1 MKQAITEYK
10 QAIIIGASPMGS
22 EESALLKLLK
32 WAGYREQAEHCSRDC
47 DTCHT
52 GCSAKI
58 KNKDIYVVVAD
69 GGLKFLLKNGML
81 PDFFVGD
88 LDSVELEDTPTEKT
102 QSDGMQTEDTPTGK
116 AKPEG
121 ALKDILNDIPKE
133 IVPVE
138 KDDTDM
144 ALAVAKAY
152 EKGYRN
158 ILLYGGCGG
167 ARISHTLANIQ
178 MMSFYAKKGCSLQ
191 MLGDGVRLEI
201 LHNASKTLSA
211 AMKGSISVICLS
223 DIAEGV
229 TIQGLKYEYT
239 GALTSDRTL
248 GVSNSFVGKD
258 AMVSVENGTLLLVY
272 ERA

>member
-1 MKQAITEYK
+1 MKQTITEYK

-32 WAGYREQAEHCSRDC
+32 WAGYGEQAEHCSRDC

-88 LDSVELEDTPTEKT
+88 LDSVELEGD
-102 QSDGMQTEDTPTGK
+102 
-116 AKPEG
+116 
-121 ALKDILNDIPKE
+121 LKDILKDIPKE

>member
-32 WAGYREQAEHCSRDC
+32 WAGYGEQAEHCSRDC

-88 LDSVELEDTPTEKT
+88 LDSVELE
-102 QSDGMQTEDTPTGK
+102 
-116 AKPEG
+116 G
-121 ALKDILNDIPKE
+121 ALKDILKDIPKE
-133 IVPVE
+133 IVSVE

-258 AMVSVENGTLLLVY
+258 AIVSVENGTLLLVY

>member
-1 MKQAITEYK
+1 MKKAITEYK

-32 WAGYREQAEHCSRDC
+32 WAGYGEQAEHCSRDC

-121 ALKDILNDIPKE
+121 ALKDILKDIPKE

>member
-1 MKQAITEYK
+1 MKQATTEYK

-32 WAGYREQAEHCSRDC
+32 WAGYGEQAEHCSRDC

-88 LDSVELEDTPTEKT
+88 LDSVELEGD
-102 QSDGMQTEDTPTGK
+102 
-116 AKPEG
+116 
-121 ALKDILNDIPKE
+121 LKDILNDIPKK

>member
-1 MKQAITEYK
+1 MKQATTEYK

-32 WAGYREQAEHCSRDC
+32 WAGYGEQAEHCSRNC

-88 LDSVELEDTPTEKT
+88 LDSVELEGD
-102 QSDGMQTEDTPTGK
+102 
-116 AKPEG
+116 
-121 ALKDILNDIPKE
+121 LKDILKDIPKE

-258 AMVSVENGTLLLVY
+258 AMVSVENGILLLVY

>member
-32 WAGYREQAEHCSRDC
+32 WAGYGEQAEHCSRNC

-88 LDSVELEDTPTEKT
+88 LDSVELE
-102 QSDGMQTEDTPTGK
+102 
-116 AKPEG
+116 G
-121 ALKDILNDIPKE
+121 ALKDILKDIPKE

-211 AMKGSISVICLS
+211 AMKGSISVVCLS

-258 AMVSVENGTLLLVY
+258 AIVSVENGTLLLVY

>member
-32 WAGYREQAEHCSRDC
+32 WAGYGEQAEHCSRDC

-88 LDSVELEDTPTEKT
+88 LDSVELEGD
-102 QSDGMQTEDTPTGK
+102 
-116 AKPEG
+116 
-121 ALKDILNDIPKE
+121 LKDILNDIPKK

-167 ARISHTLANIQ
+167 VRISHTLANIQ

>member
-32 WAGYREQAEHCSRDC
+32 WAGYGEQAEHCSRDC

-88 LDSVELEDTPTEKT
+88 LDSVELEGD
-102 QSDGMQTEDTPTGK
+102 
-116 AKPEG
+116 
-121 ALKDILNDIPKE
+121 LKDILNDIPKK

-178 MMSFYAKKGCSLQ
+178 MMSFYAKKGYSLQ

>member
-1 MKQAITEYK
+1 MKQATTEYK

-32 WAGYREQAEHCSRDC
+32 WAGYGQRAGHSSRKC
-47 DTCHT
+47 NPCHT

-88 LDSVELEDTPTEKT
+88 LDSVELEE
-102 QSDGMQTEDTPTGK
+102 
-116 AKPEG
+116 
-121 ALKDILNDIPKE
+121 ALKDILKDIPKE

>member
-1 MKQAITEYK
+1 
-10 QAIIIGASPMGS
+10 MGS

-32 WAGYREQAEHCSRDC
+32 WAGYGEQAEHCSRNC

-88 LDSVELEDTPTEKT
+88 LDSVELE
-102 QSDGMQTEDTPTGK
+102 
-116 AKPEG
+116 G
-121 ALKDILNDIPKE
+121 ALKDILKDIPKE

-167 ARISHTLANIQ
+167 ARISHTFANIQ

>member
-32 WAGYREQAEHCSRDC
+32 WAGYGEQEEHCSRDC

-52 GCSAKI
+52 GCRAKI
-58 KNKDIYVVVAD
+58 KEKDIYVIAAD

-88 LDSVELEDTPTEKT
+88 LDSVELE
-102 QSDGMQTEDTPTGK
+102 
-116 AKPEG
+116 G
-121 ALKDILNDIPKE
+121 ALKDILKDIPKE

>member
-32 WAGYREQAEHCSRDC
+32 WAGYGEQAEHCSRDC

-88 LDSVELEDTPTEKT
+88 LDSVELE
-102 QSDGMQTEDTPTGK
+102 
-116 AKPEG
+116 G
-121 ALKDILNDIPKE
+121 ALKDILKDIPKE

-144 ALAVAKAY
+144 VLAVAKAY

>member
-1 MKQAITEYK
+1 MLE
-10 QAIIIGASPMGS
+10 
-22 EESALLKLLK
+22 
-32 WAGYREQAEHCSRDC
+32 
-47 DTCHT
+47 
-52 GCSAKI
+52 
-58 KNKDIYVVVAD
+58 
-69 GGLKFLLKNGML
+69 NGML

-88 LDSVELEDTPTEKT
+88 LDSMECGEALMDEAGKNGPRADEAGANEAQTNEIPEAESVE
-102 QSDGMQTEDTPTGK
+102 
-116 AKPEG
+116 
-121 ALKDILNDIPKE
+121 DILKRVPHE

-144 ALAVAKAY
+144 ELAVKKAY

-158 ILLYGGCGG
+158 ILVYGGCGG

-191 MLGDGVRLEI
+191 MLGDGVRMEI
-201 LHNASKTLSA
+201 LHNGSRTLSA

-223 DIAEGV
+223 DVAEGV

-258 AMVSVENGTLLLVY
+258 AVVSVTDGTLLLVY

>member
-32 WAGYREQAEHCSRDC
+32 WAGYGEQAEHCSRDC

-88 LDSVELEDTPTEKT
+88 LDSVELEGD
-102 QSDGMQTEDTPTGK
+102 
-116 AKPEG
+116 
-121 ALKDILNDIPKE
+121 LKDIRNDIPKK

-223 DIAEGV
+223 DIAEDV

>member
-32 WAGYREQAEHCSRDC
+32 WAGYGDQAEHCSRDC

-88 LDSVELEDTPTEKT
+88 LDSVELE
-102 QSDGMQTEDTPTGK
+102 
-116 AKPEG
+116 G
-121 ALKDILNDIPKE
+121 ALKDILKDIPKE

>member
-32 WAGYREQAEHCSRDC
+32 WAGYGEQAEHCSRDC

-88 LDSVELEDTPTEKT
+88 LDSVELEGD
-102 QSDGMQTEDTPTGK
+102 
-116 AKPEG
+116 
-121 ALKDILNDIPKE
+121 LKDILNDIPKK

-144 ALAVAKAY
+144 ALAVARAY

-158 ILLYGGCGG
+158 ILLYGGYGG

-178 MMSFYAKKGCSLQ
+178 MMSFYAEKGCSLQ

>member
-1 MKQAITEYK
+1 MKKAITEYK

-32 WAGYREQAEHCSRDC
+32 WAGYGEQAEHCSRDC

-88 LDSVELEDTPTEKT
+88 LDSVELEDTPT
-102 QSDGMQTEDTPTGK
+102 GK

-121 ALKDILNDIPKE
+121 ALKDMLNDIPKK

-178 MMSFYAKKGCSLQ
+178 MMSFYAEKGCSLQ
-191 MLGDGVRLEI
+191 MLGDGIRLEI

-258 AMVSVENGTLLLVY
+258 AIVSVENGTLLLVY

>member
-1 MKQAITEYK
+1 MKQAIAEYK

-32 WAGYREQAEHCSRDC
+32 WAGYGEQAEHCSRDC

-88 LDSVELEDTPTEKT
+88 LDSVELE
-102 QSDGMQTEDTPTGK
+102 
-116 AKPEG
+116 G
-121 ALKDILNDIPKE
+121 ALKDMLNDIPKK

-211 AMKGSISVICLS
+211 AMRGSISVICLS

-258 AMVSVENGTLLLVY
+258 AIVSVENGTLLLVY

>member
-1 MKQAITEYK
+1 MKKAITEYK

-32 WAGYREQAEHCSRDC
+32 WAGYGEQAEHCSRDC
-47 DTCHT
+47 NTCHT

-88 LDSVELEDTPTEKT
+88 LDSVELEEIPTEKT

-116 AKPEG
+116 ARPEG
-121 ALKDILNDIPKE
+121 ALKDILKDIPKE

-178 MMSFYAKKGCSLQ
+178 MMSFYAEKGCSLQ
-191 MLGDGVRLEI
+191 MLGDGIRLEI

>member
-1 MKQAITEYK
+1 MQRCIL
-10 QAIIIGASPMGS
+10 IGAGDCNVQKIETKPEDFVIAVDG
-22 EESALLKLLK
+22 
-32 WAGYREQAEHCSRDC
+32 GY
-47 DTCHT
+47 DTCRKYDIVPDLIV
-52 GCSAKI
+52 GDFDSVQESDMPQIAEIAKI
-58 KNKDIYVVVAD
+58 APDHVVV
-69 GGLKFLLKNGML
+69 L
-81 PDFFVGD
+81 P
-88 LDSVELEDTPTEKT
+88 T
-102 QSDGMQTEDTPTGK
+102 
-116 AKPEG
+116 
-121 ALKDILNDIPKE
+121 
-133 IVPVE
+133 E

-178 MMSFYAKKGCSLQ
+178 MMSFYAEKGCSLQ
-191 MLGDGVRLEI
+191 MLGDGIRLEI

>member
-32 WAGYREQAEHCSRDC
+32 WAGYGEQAEHCSRDC

-88 LDSVELEDTPTEKT
+88 LDSVELE
-102 QSDGMQTEDTPTGK
+102 
-116 AKPEG
+116 G
-121 ALKDILNDIPKE
+121 ALKDMLNDIPKK

-272 ERA
+272 ERT

>member
-1 MKQAITEYK
+1 
-10 QAIIIGASPMGS
+10 
-22 EESALLKLLK
+22 
-32 WAGYREQAEHCSRDC
+32 
-47 DTCHT
+47 
-52 GCSAKI
+52 
-58 KNKDIYVVVAD
+58 
-69 GGLKFLLKNGML
+69 
-81 PDFFVGD
+81 
-88 LDSVELEDTPTEKT
+88 
-102 QSDGMQTEDTPTGK
+102 
-116 AKPEG
+116 
-121 ALKDILNDIPKE
+121 
-133 IVPVE
+133 VPVE

-258 AMVSVENGTLLLVY
+258 AIVSVENGTLLLVY

>member
-32 WAGYREQAEHCSRDC
+32 WAGYGEQAEHCSRNC

-102 QSDGMQTEDTPTGK
+102 QLDKTKSERTMK
-116 AKPEG
+116 
-121 ALKDILNDIPKE
+121 DIPKE

-158 ILLYGGCGG
+158 ILLYGGFGG

>member
-1 MKQAITEYK
+1 MKQATTEYK

-32 WAGYREQAEHCSRDC
+32 WAGYGEQAEHCSRNC

-88 LDSVELEDTPTEKT
+88 LDSVELEGD
-102 QSDGMQTEDTPTGK
+102 
-116 AKPEG
+116 
-121 ALKDILNDIPKE
+121 LKDILKDIPKE

-201 LHNASKTLSA
+201 LHNASKTLST

>member
-10 QAIIIGASPMGS
+10 QAIIIGASSMGS

-32 WAGYREQAEHCSRDC
+32 WAGYGEQAEHCSRDC

-88 LDSVELEDTPTEKT
+88 LDSVESDDTPTGEIQT
-102 QSDGMQTEDTPTGK
+102 DGMQTEDTPMEK

-121 ALKDILNDIPKE
+121 ALKDILKDIPKE

-191 MLGDGVRLEI
+191 MLGDGVRMEI
-201 LHNASKTLSA
+201 LHNGSKTLSA

-223 DIAEGV
+223 DAAEGV

-239 GALTSDRTL
+239 GTLTSDRTL
-248 GVSNSFVGKD
+248 GVSNSFVGKN
-258 AMVSVENGTLLLVY
+258 AVVSVKNGTLLLVY
-272 ERA
+272 ERG

>member
-1 MKQAITEYK
+1 MKQEITEYK

-32 WAGYREQAEHCSRDC
+32 WAGYGEQAEHCSRDC

-88 LDSVELEDTPTEKT
+88 LDSVELEGD
-102 QSDGMQTEDTPTGK
+102 
-116 AKPEG
+116 
-121 ALKDILNDIPKE
+121 LKDILNDIPKK

>member
-32 WAGYREQAEHCSRDC
+32 WAGYGEQAEHCSRDC

-88 LDSVELEDTPTEKT
+88 LDSVELEGD
-102 QSDGMQTEDTPTGK
+102 
-116 AKPEG
+116 
-121 ALKDILNDIPKE
+121 LKDILNDIPKK

-167 ARISHTLANIQ
+167 ARISHTFANIQ

-229 TIQGLKYEYT
+229 TTQV
-239 GALTSDRTL
+239 R
-248 GVSNSFVGKD
+248 
-258 AMVSVENGTLLLVY
+258 LLPTAPL
-272 ERA
+272 A

>member
-32 WAGYREQAEHCSRDC
+32 WAGYGEQAEHCSRDC

-121 ALKDILNDIPKE
+121 ALKDILKDTPKE

-223 DIAEGV
+223 DIAEDV

>member
-32 WAGYREQAEHCSRDC
+32 WAGYGEQAEHCSRDC

-88 LDSVELEDTPTEKT
+88 LDSVELEGD
-102 QSDGMQTEDTPTGK
+102 
-116 AKPEG
+116 
-121 ALKDILNDIPKE
+121 LKDILKDIPKK

-258 AMVSVENGTLLLVY
+258 AIVSVENGTLLLVY
-272 ERA
+272 ERT

>member
-32 WAGYREQAEHCSRDC
+32 WAGYGEQAEHCSRDC

-88 LDSVELEDTPTEKT
+88 LDSVELEGD
-102 QSDGMQTEDTPTGK
+102 
-116 AKPEG
+116 
-121 ALKDILNDIPKE
+121 LKDILNDIPKK

>member
-32 WAGYREQAEHCSRDC
+32 WAGYGEQAEHCSRDC

-88 LDSVELEDTPTEKT
+88 LDSVELEGD
-102 QSDGMQTEDTPTGK
+102 
-116 AKPEG
+116 
-121 ALKDILNDIPKE
+121 LKDILNDIPKK

-191 MLGDGVRLEI
+191 ILGDGVRLEI

>member
-32 WAGYREQAEHCSRDC
+32 WAGYGEQAEHCSRDC
-47 DTCHT
+47 DTWHT

-88 LDSVELEDTPTEKT
+88 LDSVELEGD
-102 QSDGMQTEDTPTGK
+102 
-116 AKPEG
+116 
-121 ALKDILNDIPKE
+121 LKDILKDIPKE

>member
-32 WAGYREQAEHCSRDC
+32 WAGYGEQAEHCSRDC

-88 LDSVELEDTPTEKT
+88 LDSVELEGD
-102 QSDGMQTEDTPTGK
+102 
-116 AKPEG
+116 
-121 ALKDILNDIPKE
+121 LKDILKDIPKE

-158 ILLYGGCGG
+158 ILLYGGFGG

>member
-32 WAGYREQAEHCSRDC
+32 WAGYGEQAEHCSRDC

-88 LDSVELEDTPTEKT
+88 LDSVELEGD
-102 QSDGMQTEDTPTGK
+102 
-116 AKPEG
+116 
-121 ALKDILNDIPKE
+121 LKDILKDIPKE

-167 ARISHTLANIQ
+167 TRISHTLANIQ

>member
-32 WAGYREQAEHCSRDC
+32 WAGYGEQAEHCSRDC

-88 LDSVELEDTPTEKT
+88 LDSVELEGD
-102 QSDGMQTEDTPTGK
+102 
-116 AKPEG
+116 
-121 ALKDILNDIPKE
+121 LKDILNDIPKK
-133 IVPVE
+133 IVSVE

-144 ALAVAKAY
+144 VLAVAKAY

>member
-32 WAGYREQAEHCSRDC
+32 WAGYGEQAEHCSRDC

-88 LDSVELEDTPTEKT
+88 LDSVELEGD
-102 QSDGMQTEDTPTGK
+102 
-116 AKPEG
+116 
-121 ALKDILNDIPKE
+121 LKDILNDIPKK

-158 ILLYGGCGG
+158 TLLYGGCGG

>member
-1 MKQAITEYK
+1 MKKAITEYK

-32 WAGYREQAEHCSRDC
+32 WAGYGEQAEHCSRDC

-88 LDSVELEDTPTEKT
+88 LDSVELEGD
-102 QSDGMQTEDTPTGK
+102 
-116 AKPEG
+116 
-121 ALKDILNDIPKE
+121 LKDILNDIPKK

>member
-32 WAGYREQAEHCSRDC
+32 WAGYGEQAEHCSRDC

-88 LDSVELEDTPTEKT
+88 LDSVELEGD
-102 QSDGMQTEDTPTGK
+102 
-116 AKPEG
+116 
-121 ALKDILNDIPKE
+121 LKDILKDIPKE

-201 LHNASKTLSA
+201 LHNASKTFSA